1 MSTTP
6 QYTIQPEFS
15 NNTIIVTNTQ
25 ELTAA
30 ISSLSGS
37 NGGTILVDGSA
48 GPYQIDAYNLGSDGA
63 PVLIQPL
70 DPAEPPHVE
79 QVDIYNSSHL
89 TVTGMD
95 IDSAAIADTRHVSIT
110 DVNIYDSND
119 IQFVGNIMDSSA
131 DAMWTQSN
139 PPAETAITK
148 RRQQ

>member
-48 GPYQIDAYNLGSDGA
+48 GPYQIDAYNLVGA
-63 PVLIQPL
+63 CLP
-70 DPAEPPHVE
+70 D
-79 QVDIYNSSHL
+79 
-89 TVTGMD
+89 
-95 IDSAAIADTRHVSIT
+95 
-110 DVNIYDSND
+110 
-119 IQFVGNIMDSSA
+119 
-131 DAMWTQSN
+131 
-139 PPAETAITK
+139 
-148 RRQQ
+148 RRL